1 LPFKKSALYYCLM
14 FKVVTSN
21 LSQEFERWTEALNIA
36 KSLMPN
42 CKWTQTVKIYL
53 CDELVWLYSREY
65 KYPQYIGAG
74 NYDRLA
80 KIFIQETL
88 EDRAKKTADEQASD
102 ESVFPD

>member
-1 LPFKKSALYYCLM
+1 M

-21 LSQEFERWTEALNIA
+21 LSQEFERWTEALDIA

-42 CKWTQTVKIYL
+42 CKWTETVKIYL

-74 NYDRLA
+74 NYTLLV
-80 KIFIQETL
+80 KLFIQETL
-88 EDRAKKTADEQASD
+88 EDTATMKNGEQAHSD
-102 ESVFPD
+102 ECLLPD